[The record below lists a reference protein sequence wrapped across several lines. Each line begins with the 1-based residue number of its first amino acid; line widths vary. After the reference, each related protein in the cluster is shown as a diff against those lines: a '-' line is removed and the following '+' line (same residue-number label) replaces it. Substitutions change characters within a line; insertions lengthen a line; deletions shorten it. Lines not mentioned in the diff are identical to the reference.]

1 MPRGHVR
8 SRLILDQT
16 ENGIEVHSHRPFLRF
31 FWRRDAIRRR
41 YATLAEALLG
51 LSELYLLMAKKHGAA
66 GRKQRKRW
74 AAKVAKG
81 LVG

>member
-1 MPRGHVR
+1 MPRVR

-16 ENGIEVHSHRPFLRF
+16 ENGIEVHSHRPFLWF

-41 YATLAEALLG
+41 YAGLPEALLG
-51 LSELYLLMAKKHGAA
+51 LSELYLMVAKKQGAA
-66 GRKQRKRW
+66 GRKQRRRL
-74 AAKVAKG
+74 AVKVAQR

>member
-1 MPRGHVR
+1 MARIV

-16 ENGIEVHSHRPFLRF
+16 ENGIEAHSHRPFLRF

-41 YATLAEALLG
+41 YATLADALLG
-51 LSELYLLMAKKHGAA
+51 LSELYLQVAKKGGAA
-66 GRKQRKRW
+66 GRKQRRRLATKI
-74 AAKVAKG
+74 AQG